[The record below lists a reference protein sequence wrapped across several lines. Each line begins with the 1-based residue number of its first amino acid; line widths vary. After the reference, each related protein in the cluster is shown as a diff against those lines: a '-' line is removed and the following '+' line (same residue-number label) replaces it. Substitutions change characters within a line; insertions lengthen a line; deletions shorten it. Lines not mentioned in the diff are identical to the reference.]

1 MLTTFSFKNTL
12 SFAFCRSC
20 CDLTSSRKL
29 SWALP
34 KAPLGC
40 IYYIISCE
48 EIRSADIRPTTT
60 IVAIIRYTQGGK
72 LSGYAF
78 LRLDKKKKTKLLNKK
93 VIHFCTIP
101 VHHLCSVVIMDLHR
115 SYKAS
120 LIWAVWVRTPKLR
133 LCLATNVCL
142 YKFSKQTVPLHIA
155 KPWPTSLFSTKLE
168 NLRSQNCRLVM
179 TPAYPFEDY
188 EAGLV
193 SDASPTGHACCCIR
207 EKRRWTKLFLPQ
219 IKVSKEDLWLGV
231 RQNILVRVWLSFVGE
246 RRGHTFQI

>member
-1 MLTTFSFKNTL
+1 LSKRVVFLYVGYCNFRLVTLSFKGCSFLVDDSGGYPVLTTFSFKNTL

-48 EIRSADIRPTTT
+48 EIRSADIRPTTP

-120 LIWAVWVRTPKLR
+120 LI
-133 LCLATNVCL
+133 
-142 YKFSKQTVPLHIA
+142 
-155 KPWPTSLFSTKLE
+155 
-168 NLRSQNCRLVM
+168 
-179 TPAYPFEDY
+179 
-188 EAGLV
+188 
-193 SDASPTGHACCCIR
+193 
-207 EKRRWTKLFLPQ
+207 
-219 IKVSKEDLWLGV
+219 
-231 RQNILVRVWLSFVGE
+231 
-246 RRGHTFQI
+246 